1 MTLNLLTLVHFST
14 RNRLP
19 HLAADTGVRF
29 DAIRL
34 PPTIGEAVADQLLTD
49 AEALAPEDGPGL
61 ITTDTH
67 HHWLFFIPP
76 RVQVTWP
83 PPAIRLGPGH
93 RIQLPTQVATG
104 RDDHGLLIRHR
115 PRTPEALTHP
125 GRLLRALSTVASSP
139 PATPLADRSAAAFS
153 SHRDALGPSLQP

>member
-14 RNRLP
+14 RHRLP

-76 RVQVTWP
+76 GVQVTWP

-125 GRLLRALSTVASSP
+125 GRLLRALTTTTRASSD
-139 PATPLADRSAAAFS
+139 ALS
-153 SHRDALGPSLQP
+153 SHRDALAPGFQP